1 MLRFLILIYYGSRL
15 SPIPP
20 DNCIGIEENDRSRW
34 GKVLERALTTTAVD
48 SRAFRAGVILNPLRG
63 LTAVENNA
71 FHFERDVPSPVQPTD
86 KIGYLFFNIKFI
98 DNNPCL

>member
-1 MLRFLILIYYGSRL
+1 M
-15 SPIPP
+15 PP
-20 DNCIGIEENDRSRW
+20 DNGIGMEENDRSRW

-71 FHFERDVPSPVQPTD
+71 FHMERDVPSPVQPTD
-86 KIGYLFFNIKFI
+86 EICLCKFLFLKNCF
-98 DNNPCL
+98 LQSSHV

>member
-1 MLRFLILIYYGSRL
+1 M
-15 SPIPP
+15 PP
-20 DNCIGIEENDRSRW
+20 DNCIGMEENDRSRW

-86 KIGYLFFNIKFI
+86 KIGYLLVLVSNSLTIKNPVYKSNCP
-98 DNNPCL
+98 NNF

>member
-1 MLRFLILIYYGSRL
+1 MLRILISIYSGSRL
-15 SPIPP
+15 SPMPPP
-20 DNCIGIEENDRSRW
+20 DNCIGIEDRSRW

-86 KIGYLFFNIKFI
+86 KIGYLLF
-98 DNNPCL
+98 